1 MEVSAEGA
9 ADLLVQHVVRH
20 HGLPSAIVSDRDARF
35 TSRFY
40 RYLAER
46 WNIRLNMSTAYHPQT
61 DGQTEVMNHIL
72 EDYLCSYT
80 QSDQDTWDELI
91 AMAEF
96 AMNNSKNSSTQETP
110 FYLNYGHHSK
120 SPLALGVEIWKP
132 LKGYDNPNAHGSAVA
147 I

>member
-1 MEVSAEGA
+1 M
-9 ADLLVQHVVRH
+9 VRH
-20 HGLPSAIVSDRDARF
+20 HGLPSAIVSDRDAWF

-46 WNIRLNMSTAYHPQT
+46 WNIWLNMSTAYHPQT
-61 DGQTEVMNHIL
+61 DGQTEVMNRIL

-80 QSDQDTWDELI
+80 RSDQDTWDELI

-110 FYLNYGHHSK
+110 FYLNYGRHPK
-120 SPLALGVEIWKP
+120 SPLALGVEIRKP
-132 LKGYDNPNAHGSAVA
+132 LKGYDKLNERGLAVA
-147 I
+147 VRDGPIWNGN